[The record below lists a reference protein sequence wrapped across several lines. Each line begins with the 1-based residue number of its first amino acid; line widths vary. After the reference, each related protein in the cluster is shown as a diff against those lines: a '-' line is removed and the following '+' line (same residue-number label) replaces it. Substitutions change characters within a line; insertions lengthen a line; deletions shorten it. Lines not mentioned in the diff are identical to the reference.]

1 MTSMSEARSLGLRLS
16 LLQAACFLG
25 PGFFLPFFPIW
36 LQSRALPPSVI
47 GIIVATPIIVR
58 TLVTAPL
65 VSLADGPLGARRLL
79 LLSLT
84 GQLVGFPLLMLAQDS
99 AAILALVALIAV
111 TQAGIIPI
119 NDLVVTSAVHRYK
132 NLDYGRMRGFGS
144 MSFVMAN
151 IAAGYLV
158 GAFGPNAILVS
169 LSMFPLLGMAAT
181 LFAVSRDA
189 PEPSLRRGEQ
199 KSAEARKLP
208 QVLWLV
214 IIATALTQGS
224 HGALNGFGSIH
235 WQKLGIPDST
245 IGYFWAVG
253 VIAEIAVFMFLGRA
267 VGRGHGFGLMLIGS
281 LAAIVRF
288 SVLSFDPG
296 VGVTFVLQ
304 AMHGLSFGATH
315 LGTMAALAAL
325 SPVQARGRAQ
335 GVYASLACFTN
346 AVTTVASG
354 MIYKDVGAS
363 IFAAMVPMAVMGLA
377 LAFLA
382 AGQWKA
388 QFKPQPQREG

>member
-1 MTSMSEARSLGLRLS
+1 MS

-36 LQSRALPPSVI
+36 LQGRSLSPSII
-47 GIIVATPIIVR
+47 GIVVAIPIVVR
-58 TLVTAPL
+58 TFVTAPL

-79 LLSLT
+79 LISLT
-84 GQLVGFPLLMLAQDS
+84 GQLLGFPLLMLAQDG
-99 AAILALVALIAV
+99 ATIMVLVAMIAV

-119 NDLVVTSAVHRYK
+119 NDLVITSAIHRHK
-132 NLDYGRMRGFGS
+132 VLDYGRMRGIGS
-144 MSFVMAN
+144 MAFVVAN

-158 GAFGPNAILVS
+158 GAFGPNAVLVALS
-169 LSMFPLLGMAAT
+169 LFPLLGLAAA
-181 LFAVSRDA
+181 LFAVPHDIH
-189 PEPSLRRGEQ
+189 EPSTRRGDQ
-199 KSAEARKLP
+199 TTPDSRKLP
-208 QVLWLV
+208 QVLWIL

-224 HGALNGFGSIH
+224 HGALNGFASIH
-235 WQKLGIPDST
+235 WQKLGIPDAT

-253 VIAEIAVFMFLGRA
+253 VIAEIMVFMLLGRA
-267 VGRGHGFGLMLIGS
+267 VGRGYGLGLMLIGS
-281 LAAIVRF
+281 SAAIVRF
-288 SVLSFDPG
+288 SILALNPG
-296 VGVTFVLQ
+296 VEVTLVLQ

-315 LGTMAALAAL
+315 LGTMAALSTL

-354 MIYKDVGAS
+354 MIYKDVGAA

-377 LAFLA
+377 LTMVA
-382 AGQWKA
+382 ATQLKA
-388 QFKPQPQREG
+388 QPQREG